1 MPATY
6 TLISS
11 NVLSSSAASVTF
23 SSIPATYTDLVIRWS
38 TRDTQTN
45 TDRRVTITLNS
56 DTSALYSYT
65 LIYGTG
71 ASAGSANQG
80 TANNLAVDGGSTAS
94 GATANT
100 FSNAELYLPNYTSTV
115 SKPLSVFTVPETNAA
130 TFGVTGMTANA
141 MLYRNTSA
149 ISSITLA
156 ASVNFVSTSS
166 FYLYGISNA

>member
-1 MPATY
+1 MASSRILITSQ
-6 TLISS
+6 TLA
-11 NVLSSSAASVTF
+11 SSAASVTF
-23 SSIPATYTDLVIRWS
+23 SSIPATYTDLVLKWSIRDS
-38 TRDTQTN
+38 QTN
-45 TDRRVTITLNS
+45 TDRRVTVTFNS

-71 ASAGSANQG
+71 ASAGSANQAS
-80 TANNLAVDGGSTAS
+80 ANNLAVDGGSSAS

-115 SKPLSVFTVPETNAA
+115 NKPLSVFTVPETNAT

-149 ISSITLA
+149 ITSITLA
-156 ASVNFVSTSS
+156 ASLAFVSTSS
-166 FYLYGISNA
+166 FYLYGIKNS